1 LFWSGGFAM
10 ELREELLW
18 LLTRVGASENA
29 VWDLGI
35 SDPKG
40 FGELRPPI
48 ADCGLSKT
56 ECLLLIA
63 D

>member
-1 LFWSGGFAM
+1 M
-10 ELREELLW
+10 ELRDELLW
-18 LLTRVGASENA
+18 LLTRVGASEKA

-35 SDPKG
+35 SDPNG

-48 ADCGLSKT
+48 ADCGLPSKT